1 MEILVVLI
9 KIQREKYLENL
20 NMYMSM
26 WRGII
31 DWVYIIALTFIES
44 FFFFFLGECVVKKY
58 ENYDET

>member
-44 FFFFFLGECVVKKY
+44 FFFFLGECVVKKY